1 MRSSEEDRKAIRQF
15 IKSHMDVFHNEDEL
29 TDTDH
34 IFEKGFVGS
43 LFAMQLLQF
52 IEREFQVEVA
62 DEYIMLEHFS
72 TVDNMMSL
80 VDKLRGNAYAS

>member
-1 MRSSEEDRKAIRQF
+1 
-15 IKSHMDVFHNEDEL
+15 
-29 TDTDH
+29 
-34 IFEKGFVGS
+34 
-43 LFAMQLLQF
+43 MQLLQF